1 MELQKSGTP
10 EVMTDSEA
18 RAQDQIE
25 RRRYPRIDS
34 LITRIQ
40 DVTETVLR
48 HAQDE

>member
-10 EVMTDSEA
+10 ELMAESEA
-18 RAQDQIE
+18 TAQGQVE